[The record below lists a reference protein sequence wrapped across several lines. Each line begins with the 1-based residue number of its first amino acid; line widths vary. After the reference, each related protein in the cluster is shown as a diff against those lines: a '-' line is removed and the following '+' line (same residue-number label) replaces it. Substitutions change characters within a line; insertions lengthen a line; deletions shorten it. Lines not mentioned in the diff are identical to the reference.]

1 MPEPLEVIPWKRM
14 TVILDETTVPGSETS
29 KLFQIKS
36 FDLLVSLTKK
46 PVIKAATIATGAK

>member
-46 PVIKAATIATGAK
+46 PVIKAATQKA